1 MKKTLGYG
9 LKVFQIYYRANGP
22 WAVLDIVER
31 FYDATFYPLIQIY
44 LLSKLLD
51 MLATGKQLTF
61 SDISW
66 MIIAYII
73 ASLVKVLIHYI
84 AIIRG
89 PGYEFAFNDYIE
101 LQLDEKLNK
110 LDPAV
115 FESTKF
121 QTLLAQMNG
130 VKGSMNSYL
139 VRMTTL
145 ISMVIQF
152 ITATIVVS
160 TKFPIF
166 VPIII
171 VSTIPLYLSLD
182 KYRDDTWPYMSTK
195 RGLLER
201 LFQYIRTT
209 FSSPSTSKEV
219 AIFNNGKIL
228 IDKFKLSHK
237 LYFRE
242 FSKVYSKTLF
252 IIIISGII
260 QIVAFA
266 ITQALNLAA
275 VFAGKLAIGQFTLF
289 FQQTLN
295 LAKSA
300 EGVLDQYSS
309 MNMRSKYIDQYF
321 ELLEYPNSLILSDNP
336 ISIPKTPNPPVLEFK
351 NVSFRYPESKRYIL
365 KDFNLTIGSGEKVAL
380 VGENGAGK
388 STLIKLILRFY
399 DPTSG
404 EILLNGVNIKDV
416 DLHKWYSQIGALF
429 QDFIKYQF
437 TFKENVIFGDVSKR
451 NDLAAIKN
459 AIQKAGAD
467 SYLKDLPNGIDQIV
481 GKTFESGVDLSGGQ
495 WQKLALARAFFRD
508 APILILDEP
517 TSAIDAKAEFEIF
530 QKVGEL
536 QKDKSVIIISHRFS
550 TVRNADRILVLEG
563 GKIVEEGSHKELMK
577 MSGLYAELFE
587 LQAQGYK

>member
-9 LKVFQIYYRANGP
+9 LKVFQIYYKANGP

-51 MLATGKQLTF
+51 MLAIGEQLTF
-61 SDISW
+61 ADISW
-66 MIIAYII
+66 MIIAYIV
-73 ASLVKVLIHYI
+73 ASLVKVIIHYV

-228 IDKFKLSHK
+228 IEKFKLSHK

-321 ELLEYPNSLILSDNP
+321 ELLEYPNSLVLSDNP

-416 DLHKWYSQIGALF
+416 DLNKWYSQIGALF

-530 QKVGEL
+530 EKVGEL

-577 MSGLYAELFE
+577 KSGLYAELFE

>member
-22 WAVLDIVER
+22 WAILDIVER

-51 MLATGKQLTF
+51 MLATGKQLAF
-61 SDISW
+61 ADISW

-73 ASLVKVLIHYI
+73 ASLVKVLIHYV

-228 IDKFKLSHK
+228 IEKFKLSHK

-321 ELLEYPNSLILSDNP
+321 ELLEYPNSLVLSDNP

-416 DLHKWYSQIGALF
+416 NLNKWYGQIGALF

-517 TSAIDAKAEFEIF
+517 TSAIDAKAEYEIF
-530 QKVGEL
+530 QKVGQL

-577 MSGLYAELFE
+577 KSGLYAELFE

>member
-9 LKVFQIYYRANGP
+9 LKVFQIYYKANGF
-22 WAVLDIVER
+22 WAILDIIER
-31 FYDATFYPLIQIY
+31 FYDATFYPLIQVY
-44 LLSKLLD
+44 LLSRLLD
-51 MLATGKQLTF
+51 MLGEGKQLSY

-66 MIIAYII
+66 MIVAYLV
-73 ASLVKVLIHYI
+73 ASLVKVFIHYI
-84 AIIRG
+84 ALIRG
-89 PGYEFAFNDYIE
+89 PGYEFAFNDFIE

-115 FESTKF
+115 FENTKF

-139 VRMTTL
+139 IRMTTL
-145 ISMVIQF
+145 ISMIIQF

-171 VSTIPLYLSLD
+171 ISTIPLYLSLD

-201 LFQYIRTT
+201 LYQYIRLT

-228 IDKFKLSHK
+228 IEKFKLSHE

-300 EGVLDQYSS
+300 EGALDQYSS

-336 ISIPKTPNPPVLEFK
+336 TLIPITPNPPVLEFK

-365 KDFNLTIGSGEKVAL
+365 KDFNFTIGSGEKVAL

-388 STLIKLILRFY
+388 STLIKLVLRFY

-416 DLHKWYSQIGALF
+416 DLYKWYSQVGALF

-437 TFKENVIFGDVSKR
+437 TFKENVIFGDLTKR
-451 NDLAAIKN
+451 NDLLAIKN

-467 SYLKDLPNGIDQIV
+467 SYLKDLPNGIDQVV
-481 GKTFESGVDLSGGQ
+481 GKTFENGADLSGGQ

-517 TSAIDAKAEFEIF
+517 TSAIDAKAEYEIF

-536 QKDKSVIIISHRFS
+536 QKDKTVLIISHRFS
-550 TVRNADRILVLEG
+550 TVRNANRILVLEG
-563 GKIVEEGSHKELMK
+563 GKIVEEGNHKELMK
-577 MSGLYAELFE
+577 KSGLYAELFE